1 MDSSSNSEF
10 RLIDKR
16 LSFSPIWTIIS
27 VLTITVKKTIL
38 VWALCFAASSVGL
51 HRADAQIAP
60 AHAAAQ
66 LAPPP
71 APSIA
76 DPSGVV
82 HNTSTHA
89 SHPGPIPAPASAA
102 PQDSDETK
110 VVRVYR
116 GTGYFD
122 QAMAEKL
129 RPNLAKAFAPAKSA
143 ALQPLPGAAV
153 AAGSVPAAPKPT
165 KSDHL

>member
-1 MDSSSNSEF
+1 M
-10 RLIDKR
+10 KQ
-16 LSFSPIWTIIS
+16 LSFAPIWTIIS

-38 VWALCFAASSVGL
+38 IWALCFASSSVSL
-51 HRADAQIAP
+51 QRADAQIAP
-60 AHAAAQ
+60 APAASQ

-71 APSIA
+71 PPSSA
-76 DPSGVV
+76 APSGVV

-110 VVRVYR
+110 VVRIYR

-143 ALQPLPGAAV
+143 ALQALPVAAI

>member
-1 MDSSSNSEF
+1 M
-10 RLIDKR
+10 KQ
-16 LSFSPIWTIIS
+16 LSFLPMQTIIS
-27 VLTITVKKTIL
+27 ILTINVKKTIL
-38 VWALCFAASSVGL
+38 IWALCFASSSFSL
-51 HRADAQIAP
+51 QPADAQIAP
-60 AHAAAQ
+60 APAASQ

-71 APSIA
+71 APSSA
-76 DPSGVV
+76 APSGVV
-82 HNTSTHA
+82 HNTSTHV

-110 VVRVYR
+110 VVRIYR

-143 ALQPLPGAAV
+143 ALPAVPVAAI
-153 AAGSVPAAPKPT
+153 AAGSVPVAPKPA

>member
-1 MDSSSNSEF
+1 M
-10 RLIDKR
+10 KQ
-16 LSFSPIWTIIS
+16 LSFLPIWTIIS
-27 VLTITVKKTIL
+27 ILTINVKKTIL
-38 VWALCFAASSVGL
+38 IWALCFASGSVSL
-51 HRADAQIAP
+51 QPADAQIAP
-60 AHAAAQ
+60 APAASQ
-66 LAPPP
+66 LAAPP
-71 APSIA
+71 APSSA
-76 DPSGVV
+76 APSGVV

-110 VVRVYR
+110 VVRIYR

-143 ALQPLPGAAV
+143 ALPALPV
-153 AAGSVPAAPKPT
+153 AAIATGSVPAAPKPT